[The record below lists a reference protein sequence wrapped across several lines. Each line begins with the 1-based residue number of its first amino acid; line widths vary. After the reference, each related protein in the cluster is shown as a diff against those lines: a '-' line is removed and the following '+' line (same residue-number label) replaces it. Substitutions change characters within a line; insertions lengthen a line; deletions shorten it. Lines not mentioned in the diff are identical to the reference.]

1 MHAVAVG
8 TLTDINPADRTTMLD
23 WLPMTRREERQLSA
37 SVLVADDDPN
47 IVLSL
52 EFLMKRAGYR
62 VRVARDGDAVLAAL
76 QQEIPDL
83 VLLDLMMPKR
93 SGYDVCHVIRGTP
106 AWSHVRVVML
116 TAKGQAVERAK
127 GLALGADDYIT
138 KPFSTRDVVSR
149 VKRLLG
155 A

>member
-1 MHAVAVG
+1 
-8 TLTDINPADRTTMLD
+8 MLGC
-23 WLPMTRREERQLSA
+23 PPITRREERQLSA

-83 VLLDLMMPKR
+83 VLLDLMMPRR
-93 SGYDVCHVIRGTP
+93 SGYEVCHVIRGTP
-106 AWSHVRVVML
+106 AWCHVRVVML
-116 TAKGQAVERAK
+116 TAKSQAVERAK

-138 KPFSTRDVVSR
+138 KPFSTRDMVSR
-149 VKRLLG
+149 VKRLLE

>member
-1 MHAVAVG
+1 
-8 TLTDINPADRTTMLD
+8 
-23 WLPMTRREERQLSA
+23 LSA

-52 EFLMKRAGYR
+52 EFLMRRAGYR
-62 VRVARDGDAVLAAL
+62 VRVARDGDQVVAAL
-76 QQEIPDL
+76 EQEIPDL

-93 SGYDVCHVIRGTP
+93 SGYDLCQTIRGNP
-106 AWSHVRVVML
+106 AWHGVRVVML
-116 TAKGQAVERAK
+116 TAKGQDVERVK

-138 KPFSTRDVVSR
+138 KPFSTRDVVER
-149 VKRLLG
+149 VKRLLD

>member
-1 MHAVAVG
+1 M
-8 TLTDINPADRTTMLD
+8 
-23 WLPMTRREERQLSA
+23 SA

-62 VRVARDGDAVLAAL
+62 VRVARDGEQVLAAME
-76 QQEIPDL
+76 QEVPDL

-93 SGYDVCHVIRGTP
+93 SGYDVCHVIRGNP
-106 AWSHVRVVML
+106 AWKHVRVVML

-127 GLALGADDYIT
+127 GMALGADDYIT
-138 KPFSTRDVVSR
+138 KPFSNRDVVGR
-149 VKRLLG
+149 IRRALE